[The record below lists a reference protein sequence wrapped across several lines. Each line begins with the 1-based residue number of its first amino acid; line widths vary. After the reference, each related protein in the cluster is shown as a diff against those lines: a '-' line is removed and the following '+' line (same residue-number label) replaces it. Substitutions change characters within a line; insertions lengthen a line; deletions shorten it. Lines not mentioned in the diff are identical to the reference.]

1 MDRTHKRHG
10 AQIKT
15 VMGIRWSK
23 MPSAGSPMEGK
34 GR

>member
-15 VMGIRWSK
+15 VMGHPLVKNAKRRLTD
-23 MPSAGSPMEGK
+23 GG
-34 GR
+34 

>member
-15 VMGIRWSK
+15 VMGYALVKNAKRRLTD
-23 MPSAGSPMEGK
+23 GG
-34 GR
+34 